1 MKFLRVF
8 GNILVGIILFGL
20 IFSLSFIIETKNF
33 LEKSIIEGSIKNA
46 IEESSKEDVDLNDSQ
61 KKLVD
66 EIFGDSEIS
75 SILNMVIDNY
85 REFRTNSNYHV
96 SKNDADKLYSFVK
109 KYKNRIEDLSG
120 EDVSKMSNDE
130 FEKFFDY
137 EKINQFANDS
147 FKELDE
153 KIDKAD
159 INQILDVYN
168 IATSNTVKYAFILL
182 IAVFI
187 IILGLINCSV
197 YKWLIPTG
205 IVTIISGILMVVI
218 FITGSMF
225 TNIFDIENMKIAIN
239 LNRYL
244 IVGIIEIILGI
255 VMIIAESII
264 VSKIN
269 KKVIT
274 NTNQNKEITN

>member
-20 IFSLSFIIETKNF
+20 IFSLSFITETKNF

-120 EDVSKMSNDE
+120 EDVSKMSDDE

-147 FKELDE
+147 FKKLDE

-159 INQILDVYN
+159 MNQILDVYN

-274 NTNQNKEITN
+274 NTNQNKEMTN